1 MNILSLEN
9 VSKNYGFRPLF
20 ESVTLGL
27 EDRDKIGIIGAN
39 GSGKTTLLKIIAG
52 VEEPDTGRVTRAK
65 GKSLAYLSQNPPYD
79 ENLTVLETI
88 FASSSGIMQ
97 TIRDYEDVC
106 HEVAA
111 GRHDAATLQRMSDLQ
126 HELEEGG
133 GWEIETNA
141 RSVLTKLDITDTH
154 AKMGA
159 LSGGQRK
166 RVALAHELIFKP
178 DILILDEPTNHLDAD
193 TIEWLEDYLRR
204 YTGVLLLVT
213 HDRYFLDRVTDRIFE
228 IDRGA
233 VQNFNGNYAYYLEK
247 KAEQETLREV
257 EGHKREQLIKKEL
270 AWLRRGAKARTR
282 KSKHRI
288 EAAHALMAQ
297 PKEQAKGEV
306 DIATGSKRLGSKVIE
321 LNGVSKSYG
330 DNTLIEDFTYLV
342 KRDDRI
348 GIIGANGSGKTTLL
362 DMITGRVA
370 PDKGE
375 IEIGQTVHI
384 GYYDQESRALNDE
397 QRVID
402 YIRDIAEYVTTNE
415 GVQITAG
422 KMLERFLFTPAQQ
435 YAVIG
440 NLSGGERRRLYL
452 LRILMGSPNV
462 LLLDEPTNDLD
473 IPTLIAL
480 EQYLDDFPGALI
492 VVSHD
497 RYFLDRTIDKV
508 FRFTQGGNVREYAGD
523 YTAYLEAELASPSRT
538 TPSDQSGGHPSSNQ
552 EASRAPNSPPVSGAS
567 ADGVVSSD
575 SPPVLG
581 GVAATSADGVVSS
594 ESPPVLGGVAAA
606 SADGVVPVAGTRAPN
621 PKAKKLTF
629 KENRELEALES
640 RIAETESRLP
650 EIENELAASATD
662 AARVHELFLEQ
673 QRLNSQLEIDLTR
686 WTELAER
693 VDG

>member
-20 ESVTLGL
+20 ENVTLGL

-52 VEEPDTGRVTRAK
+52 LEQPDTGRVARAK

-88 FASSSGIMQ
+88 FASSSGVMQ
-97 TIRDYEDVC
+97 LIRDYEDVC
-106 HEVAA
+106 HDVAA
-111 GRHDAATLQRMSDLQ
+111 GKHDAATLQRMSDLQ

-141 RSVLTKLDITDTH
+141 RAVLTRLDITDTS
-154 AKMGA
+154 AKMGE

-193 TIEWLEDYLRR
+193 TIEWLESYLAR

-233 VQNFNGNYAYYLEK
+233 VQNFSGNYAYYLEK

-282 KSKHRI
+282 KSKHRV
-288 EAAHALMAQ
+288 EAAHTLMAM

-306 DIATGSKRLGSKVIE
+306 DIAIGSKRLGSKVIE
-321 LNGVSKSYG
+321 MNGVSKSYG
-330 DNTLIEDFTYLV
+330 DITLIKDFTYLL
-342 KRDDRI
+342 KRNDRI

-362 DMITGRVA
+362 DMITGRVV

-375 IEIGQTVHI
+375 IAVGQTVHI

-402 YIRDIAEYVTTNE
+402 YIRDVAEYVTTNE

-422 KMLERFLFTPAQQ
+422 KMLERFLFTPAAQ

-480 EQYLDDFPGALI
+480 EQYLDEFAGALI

-497 RYFLDRTIDKV
+497 RYFLDRTIENV
-508 FRFTQGGNVREYAGD
+508 FRFTDGGQVREYAGD
-523 YTAYLEAELASPSRT
+523 YTAYLEAHEREESKALVSTASG
-538 TPSDQSGGHPSSNQ
+538 SDRVTRPQGG
-552 EASRAPNSPPVSGAS
+552 AGS
-567 ADGVVSSD
+567 ANGN
-575 SPPVLG
+575 
-581 GVAATSADGVVSS
+581 
-594 ESPPVLGGVAAA
+594 
-606 SADGVVPVAGTRAPN
+606 VVP
-621 PKAKKLTF
+621 PKTQDQKPKTKLTF
-629 KENRELEALES
+629 KETRELEALEK
-640 RIAETESRLP
+640 RIAQTE
-650 EIENELAASATD
+650 
-662 AARVHELFLEQ
+662 
-673 QRLNSQLEIDLTR
+673 
-686 WTELAER
+686 
-693 VDG
+693 

>member
-20 ESVTLGL
+20 ENVTLGL
-27 EDRDKIGIIGAN
+27 EERDKIGIIGAN

-52 VEEPDTGRVTRAK
+52 LEQPDTGKVTRAK
-65 GKSLAYLSQNPPYD
+65 GQSLAYLSQNPPYD

-88 FASSSGIMQ
+88 FVSSSGVMQ

-106 HEVAA
+106 HDVAA
-111 GRHDAATLQRMSDLQ
+111 GAHDDATLKLMSDLQ
-126 HELEEGG
+126 HDLEMSG

-141 RSVLTKLDITDTH
+141 RAVLTRLDITDTSV
-154 AKMGA
+154 KMGE

-193 TIEWLEDYLRR
+193 TIEWLEHYLARH
-204 YTGVLLLVT
+204 TGVLLLVT

-228 IDRGA
+228 IDRGT
-233 VQNFNGNYAYYLEK
+233 VQNFSGNYADYLEK

-257 EGHKREQLIKKEL
+257 EGHKRDQLIKKEL

-288 EAAHALMAQ
+288 EAAYDLMSQ
-297 PKEQAKGEV
+297 PKESAKDEV
-306 DIATGSKRLGSKVIE
+306 DIAIGSKRLGSKVIE
-321 LNGVSKSYG
+321 INNVSKSYG
-330 DNTLIEDFTYLV
+330 DNKLIDDFTYLL
-342 KRDDRI
+342 KRNDRI

-362 DMITGRVA
+362 DMITGRVE
-370 PDKGE
+370 PDSGM
-375 IEIGQTVHI
+375 IEIGKTVHI
-384 GYYDQESRALNDE
+384 GYYDQESRALNDD

-402 YIRDIAEYVTTNE
+402 YIRDVAEYVTTNE

-422 KMLERFLFTPAQQ
+422 KMLERFLFTPAAQ

-480 EQYLDDFPGALI
+480 EEYLDDFNGALI

-497 RYFLDRTIDKV
+497 RYFLDRTIENV
-508 FRFTQGGNVREYAGD
+508 FRFTEGGKVREYSGD
-523 YTAYLEAELASPSRT
+523 YTAYLAAQEREQAIRIQPETPIQVGTSRG
-538 TPSDQSGGHPSSNQ
+538 SDRGLQAGN
-552 EASRAPNSPPVSGAS
+552 
-567 ADGVVSSD
+567 
-575 SPPVLG
+575 
-581 GVAATSADGVVSS
+581 
-594 ESPPVLGGVAAA
+594 
-606 SADGVVPVAGTRAPN
+606 GTRPN
-621 PKAKKLTF
+621 KSVKLTF
-629 KENRELEALES
+629 KETREIESLEL
-640 RIAETESRLP
+640 RIAETEKRLP
-650 EIENELAASATD
+650 EIERELTSAAAD
-662 AARVHELFLEQ
+662 AGRVHELFLEQ
-673 QRLNSQLEIDLTR
+673 QQLNTQLETDLTR
-686 WTELAER
+686 WAELAER
-693 VDG
+693 VEG

>member
-1 MNILSLEN
+1 MNIISLEN
-9 VSKNYGFRPLF
+9 VSKNYGFKPLF
-20 ESVTLGL
+20 EGVTLGL
-27 EDRDKIGIIGAN
+27 DEKDKIGIIGAN
-39 GSGKTTLLKIIAG
+39 GSGKSTLLKVIAG
-52 VEEPDTGRVTRAK
+52 LEEPDTGRVVRAK
-65 GKSLAYLSQNPPYD
+65 GKSLAFLAQNPQFD
-79 ENLTVLETI
+79 DSLTVLETI
-88 FASSSGIMQ
+88 FASSGGVMR
-97 TIRDYEDVC
+97 TILEYETAC
-106 HEVAA
+106 HDLAA
-111 GRHDAATLQRMSDLQ
+111 GNDSPKLLERVAELQ
-126 HELEEGG
+126 HELEMNG

-141 RSVLTKLDITDTH
+141 RTVLSQLAINDTS
-154 AKMGA
+154 ALMGT

-193 TIEWLEDYLRR
+193 TIEWLEAYLAR

-228 IDRGA
+228 VDRGE
-233 VQNFNGNYAYYLEK
+233 VQSFAGNYAYYLEK
-247 KAEQETLREV
+247 KAEQEELRAV

-288 EAAHALMAQ
+288 EAAHALMAV

-306 DIATGSKRLGSKVIE
+306 DIAIGSKRLGSKVIE
-321 LNGVSKSYG
+321 INGVSRSYG
-330 DNTLIEDFTYLV
+330 DNVLIDDLTYLV

-370 PDKGE
+370 PSSGN
-375 IEIGQTVHI
+375 IEIGQTVNI

-402 YIRDIAEYVTTNE
+402 YIRDVAEYVTTVD
-415 GVQITAG
+415 GAQITAG
-422 KMLERFLFTPAQQ
+422 KMLEKFLFSPAAQ

-480 EQYLDDFPGALI
+480 EEYLDDFAGALI

-497 RYFLDRTIDKV
+497 RYFLDRTVESI
-508 FRFTQGGNVREYAGD
+508 FRFEPGGHVREYAGD
-523 YTAYLEAELASPSRT
+523 FSAYMERRQSEEAERKER
-538 TPSDQSGGHPSSNQ
+538 
-552 EASRAPNSPPVSGAS
+552 EAAQ
-567 ADGVVSSD
+567 
-575 SPPVLG
+575 
-581 GVAATSADGVVSS
+581 
-594 ESPPVLGGVAAA
+594 AAA
-606 SADGVVPVAGTRAPN
+606 AAPATPAPQKPRSN
-621 PKAKKLTF
+621 KLSF
-629 KENRELEALES
+629 KELREFEAIEQ
-640 RIAETESRLP
+640 RIAETEKRLP
-650 EIENELAASATD
+650 EIDAELAASASD
-662 AARVHELFLEQ
+662 AGRVHELFVEQ
-673 QRLNSQLEIDLTR
+673 QTLNERLEADLER
-686 WTELAER
+686 WAELAER
-693 VDG
+693 HEI